1 MKLTLA
7 HTQSEALDLLHQ
19 AANGQHVPFDLLLTD
34 VALPDGS
41 GLDVLRTVRDAGWP
55 LAVVIITGYGDPDA
69 AASAIQAGAND
80 YLVKRSDYLERL
92 GAHLQA
98 AWQRYQRMQEATR
111 HALRVLLVEHDAFD
125 ADLALRH
132 MQKHAPHIHLTTVAS
147 AYEALQRLP
156 MSSDAEEVGWDVLLV
171 DFRMPGMDGLE
182 FLDEVRQ
189 QRKLDVPLV
198 LVTGHGSEDVAVLA
212 HKGSLNKMVPLL
224 SDQPAYW
231 PAVLA
236 LRLAVLLC
244 RSRRPIDLPPT
255 LHLGN
260 TGQGFSLTVS
270 AEWLNHNPLTAG
282 ALKQEED
289 PWRSTG
295 LPLSIQQQA

>member
-1 MKLTLA
+1 MTLTHILYLEDSEADADLARRYLCRSLPGVKLTLA

-19 AANGQHVPFDLLLTD
+19 AASGQHVPFDLLLTD

-92 GAHLQA
+92 GSHLQA
-98 AWQRYQRMQEATR
+98 AWQRYQRRREATR

-156 MSSDAEEVGWDVLLV
+156 MSSDAGEVGWDVLLV

-182 FLDEVRQ
+182 FLEEVRQ
-189 QRKLDVPLV
+189 QRQLDLPLV

-212 HKGSLNKMVPLL
+212 LIAWGQPLSGQAYRL
-224 SDQPAYW
+224 PVCPARRARQRTP
-231 PAVLA
+231 PA
-236 LRLAVLLC
+236 
-244 RSRRPIDLPPT
+244 P
-255 LHLGN
+255 
-260 TGQGFSLTVS
+260 
-270 AEWLNHNPLTAG
+270 AG
-282 ALKQEED
+282 A
-289 PWRSTG
+289 
-295 LPLSIQQQA
+295 